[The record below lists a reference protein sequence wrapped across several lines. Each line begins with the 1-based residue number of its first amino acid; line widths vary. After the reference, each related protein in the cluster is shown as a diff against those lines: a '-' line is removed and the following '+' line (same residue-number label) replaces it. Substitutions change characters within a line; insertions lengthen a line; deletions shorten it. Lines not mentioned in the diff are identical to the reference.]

1 MLFSLNCS
9 AIFCD
14 TGKQGIE
21 EYRQNWQSID
31 LVLLDMVMPGMNGTE
46 TFRELVQINPDI
58 TILLISGY
66 SVDGAAQQLLN
77 EGAAGFIQKP
87 FDKNQLLEE
96 IHRILNQK
104 MER

>member
-1 MLFSLNCS
+1 
-9 AIFCD
+9 
-14 TGKQGIE
+14 
-21 EYRQNWQSID
+21 
-31 LVLLDMVMPGMNGTE
+31 MPGMNGTE